1 VFKGFSS
8 QRGKSGKPAEQT
20 GRKDDTRK
28 GAGGKRKGLLSRK
41 PKVEDMPS
49 LSPEAV
55 AAGVSRALRSPK
67 IKPTSAENEIR
78 DFAAARKGLR
88 AIETVLFVL
97 DQVRDVLG
105 QCREIVASAKDTEDL
120 GARAL
125 LAEKFDEHRLS
136 INGIVGEVN
145 ETGQLLVGPDAEPL
159 EIQMTGRALYSISCL
174 RLDVS
179 DQGLGLSPPIEAFAE
194 DSEVDAIL
202 SELESA
208 VGRVERATASYC
220 RDAKF
225 LMGRLKSAQSEK
237 APEAEPGKLR
247 RTPAVA

>member
-1 VFKGFSS
+1 MFKGFSS
-8 QRGKSGKPAEQT
+8 QRGKSDQPAKRT
-20 GRKDDTRK
+20 GVKDDTGKR
-28 GAGGKRKGLLSRK
+28 GEAKRKGLLIRK
-41 PKVEDMPS
+41 PRAGDTPS

-105 QCREIVASAKDTEDL
+105 QCREIVASARDTKDP

-136 INGIVGEVN
+136 INGIVSEVN
-145 ETGQLLVGPDAEPL
+145 ETGQLLVGPEAEPL

-179 DQGLGLSPPIEAFAE
+179 DQGLGLSPPIEAFAH
-194 DSEVDAIL
+194 DREVDVIL
-202 SELESA
+202 SEIEMA

-220 RDAKF
+220 SDAKF
-225 LMGRLKSAQSEK
+225 LMGRLKPLHDDK
-237 APEAEPGKLR
+237 APDAEPGTLR
-247 RTPAVA
+247 ATPAVA